1 MLACHQELASGWGS
15 REQTTKPKLFS
26 QQTFLLMPTVTPLQ
40 HLAGFGLL
48 LFGLGSC
55 TAQEVVAPAT
65 VECSELVTVHF
76 CSSYGD
82 APNCVALHTSLQLA
96 NSYHVLPIGAV
107 WQAYQAQQVNG
118 QVLRVGYQL
127 GPALPPNVDG
137 LRTAT
142 ITCLE
147 VAKASAE

>member
-1 MLACHQELASGWGS
+1 M
-15 REQTTKPKLFS
+15 R
-26 QQTFLLMPTVTPLQ
+26 TVTSFQ
-40 HLAGFGLL
+40 QLAGFGLL
-48 LFGLGSC
+48 ILGISSC
-55 TAQEVVAPAT
+55 TAQEVIAPAT
-65 VECSELVTVHF
+65 TECSELATVHF

-82 APNCVALHTSLQLA
+82 APTCVALHTSLQLA

-127 GPALPPNVDG
+127 GPALPPNADG

-147 VAKASAE
+147 VAKAPAE